1 MARSTIKIFIHPGFG
16 KSGTTTL
23 QDSVFPKFSDIN
35 LVGRPYYLKDENRK
49 ENFELCSNLKKNS
62 PFFDLDL
69 TQKLALKLI
78 SKKKINILS
87 DETLCSASLKN
98 EAVIQRLSKFYPD
111 AKIFFTIRNQYDA
124 AISYYIMHG
133 RTLNKSPKPFLG
145 SFVSFN
151 NWFDYAFA
159 EYQDNFLGELDYYSV
174 ISLYEK
180 YFKQKNIKIFL
191 FEDFIN
197 NNQTYLKNILSFCG
211 VKFKEIKITKEN
223 PRISN
228 RALIYFKLR
237 SKFPLVNLTNLIPF
251 GQKIKNV
258 FYKSLYKKEPAKVL
272 LNKSQKD
279 SLTDIYSK
287 NNIKL
292 NKAYNLKL
300 DSYKYPGF

>member
-1 MARSTIKIFIHPGFG
+1 MKRSKIKIFIHPGFG

-23 QDSVFPKFSDIN
+23 QNSVFPKFPDIN
-35 LVGRPYYLKDENRK
+35 LVGRPYSLKPGNRQ
-49 ENFELCSNLKKNS
+49 LSYNLKKNS
-62 PFFDLDL
+62 PFFDFDL
-69 TQKLALKLI
+69 TRNLSLKLI
-78 SKKKINILS
+78 NKKKINILS
-87 DETLCSASLKN
+87 EETLCTASLKN

-124 AISYYIMHG
+124 AISYYINHE
-133 RTLNKSPKPFLG
+133 RTLRKSPKPFLG

-151 NWFDYAFA
+151 NWFDYAFE
-159 EYQDNFLGELDYYSV
+159 EYENNFLGELDYYSM

-197 NNQTYLKNILSFCG
+197 NNQIYIRNILSFCG

-223 PRISN
+223 PRITD
-228 RALIYFKLR
+228 REFTYYKLR
-237 SKFPLVNLTNLIPF
+237 SKLPQSSITNLIPF
-251 GQKIKNV
+251 GQKIIGILNR
-258 FYKSLYKKEPAKVL
+258 FLQNKKPAKIL

-279 SLTDIYSK
+279 SLMDIYSE

-300 DSYKYPGF
+300 GNYRYPGF